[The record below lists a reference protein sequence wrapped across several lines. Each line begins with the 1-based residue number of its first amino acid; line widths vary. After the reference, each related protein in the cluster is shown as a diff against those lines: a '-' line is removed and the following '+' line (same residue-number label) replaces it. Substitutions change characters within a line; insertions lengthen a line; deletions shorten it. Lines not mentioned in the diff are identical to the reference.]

1 MEKFLVLIILI
12 GQIKSHWKEYQSTD
26 PSLETHIFP
35 KIITRKTFKQIMT
48 FLQFNNNLGTL
59 LPADRISKV
68 KPLLNYF
75 LPNFWLIHLPKQE
88 QSFDEAMITCIGQL
102 RFKTYNPGKL
112 RKYGNGIYM
121 KLWELQRWRKET
133 AGNNI
138 ISPTTLSW
146 FMEPCLSRQL
156 LQ

>member
-26 PSLETHIFP
+26 PSLETRIFP

-48 FLQFNNNLGTL
+48 FLQFNNNLGTQ

-75 LPNFWLIHLPKQE
+75 LPNF
-88 QSFDEAMITCIGQL
+88 
-102 RFKTYNPGKL
+102 
-112 RKYGNGIYM
+112 
-121 KLWELQRWRKET
+121 
-133 AGNNI
+133 
-138 ISPTTLSW
+138 
-146 FMEPCLSRQL
+146 
-156 LQ
+156 